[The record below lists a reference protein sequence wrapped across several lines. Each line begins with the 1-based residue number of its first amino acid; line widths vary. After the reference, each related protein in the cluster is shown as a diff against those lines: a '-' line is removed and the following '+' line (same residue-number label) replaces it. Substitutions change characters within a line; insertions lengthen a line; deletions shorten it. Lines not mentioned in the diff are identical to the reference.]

1 MLIRNE
7 RFNQPIFGCN
17 NLSMNVA
24 ANDSWGTNMEFT
36 AKFEFR
42 NGGAQT
48 FLRIF
53 WKVMSGVN
61 ETRNIPGLIIGLCLL

>member
-7 RFNQPIFGCN
+7 RFNQPLFGCN

-24 ANDSWGTNMEFT
+24 TTNDWGNANEFS

-42 NGGAQT
+42 KGGAQT

-61 ETRNIPGLIIGLCLL
+61 ETRNIPGIP

>member
-7 RFNQPIFGCN
+7 RFNQPVFGCN
-17 NLSMNVA
+17 NLSMNVVS
-24 ANDSWGTNMEFT
+24 NDTWGTNIEFT

-42 NGGAQT
+42 KGGAQT

-61 ETRNIPGLIIGLCLL
+61 ETRNIPGIIIELCSL